1 VIKAAFDYV
10 VYSNFNLDVVENSLA
25 LASSSGQAVGAPT
38 VVLFKGDFQS
48 KLTALN
54 TKYATVPLENYQT
67 FINSGLGVRTE
78 PRRQT
83 QKMYAGLD
91 SPMQAVLTN
100 QNADPQAVLN
110 QAAQQFQQ
118 ILDSSA
124 S

>member
-1 VIKAAFDYV
+1 
-10 VYSNFNLDVVENSLA
+10 
-25 LASSSGQAVGAPT
+25 

-100 QNADPQAVLN
+100 QSADPQAVLN